1 MSAAPEKFLPRPS
14 AESSPYWQGCNEG
27 RLLLQVCGACG
38 HWQFYPRILCTA
50 CGGAQLSFE
59 AASGRGRVK
68 SFTVIRIPVS
78 PAYEALVP
86 YVVAL
91 IELDEGPTMM
101 SHVITSDV
109 DALRIE
115 GRVEV
120 AFQQWSE
127 DQKLPVFHPCT

>member
-1 MSAAPEKFLPRPS
+1 MSDAAEKFLPRPG
-14 AESSPYWQGCNEG
+14 AESLPYWQGCNEE
-27 RLLLQVCGACG
+27 RLLLQRCDGCG

-50 CGGAQLSFE
+50 CGGARLSFE
-59 AASGRGRVK
+59 AASGWGRVK
-68 SFTVIRIPVS
+68 SFTVIRIPIT

-101 SHVITSDV
+101 SHVITSEV
-109 DALRIE
+109 DALRI
-115 GRVEV
+115 GDRVE
-120 AFQQWSE
+120 ATFQQWSE